1 MKIFQLKL
9 VFRVFLLFFALAT
22 LSFYAFG
29 QPNYIRAIFAGVA
42 VIVLLV
48 EMLHFVHRT
57 NRSLSS
63 FLTAIIHND
72 FTLRFSKEEEDLSY
86 QQLYGT
92 FNEIS
97 EKFGELAVAREKEH
111 LYLEHLIGH
120 LQVGVLA
127 TDEAG
132 LVIWMNDS
140 MKKLLER
147 PHLYQLSG
155 LTLQYPELVSKLEKL
170 AEGQTEVISL
180 SSVVGDRQL
189 LFRFSAF
196 SLGEDD
202 YRLYSAQDIQGELEE
217 KEVEAWEKLLRV
229 LTHEIM
235 NSVTPISSLS
245 KSLTT
250 LLESSQ
256 EKVLPKLKRGLDAI
270 SNRSDALLGFTD
282 AYRKLAAVP
291 HPKLQSLLV
300 SQIINRIHILFEPQ
314 LTRQHIAFTFTC
326 SDPKLSVNADPELLG
341 QVLINLIQNALD
353 ALKGMSKG
361 KIEIYAFATE
371 AGKVKIQIQ
380 DNGPGIPASSQE
392 KVFIPFYTTKEKG
405 SGIGLSLSRQIML
418 KHGGNLMLTSEEGE
432 GSVFTILFGP

>member
-1 MKIFQLKL
+1 MKVFQIKL

-42 VIVLLV
+42 VVVLLV
-48 EMLHFVHRT
+48 EILHFVHRT

-72 FTLRFSKEEEDLSY
+72 FTLRFLKDEEDLSY
-86 QQLYGT
+86 QQLFGT
-92 FNEIS
+92 FNEVN
-97 EKFGELAVAREKEH
+97 EKFGELEAAREKEH
-111 LYLEHLIGH
+111 LYLQHLIGH

-127 TDEAG
+127 TDEEG

-147 PHLYQLSG
+147 PHLHQLSG
-155 LTLQYPELVSKLEKL
+155 LNQQFPALASTLEKL
-170 AEGQTEVISL
+170 AEGQTELVSL
-180 SSVVGDRQL
+180 STVVGERQL
-189 LFRFSAF
+189 LFRFSSF
-196 SLGEDD
+196 SLGEEA

-245 KSLTT
+245 KSLAT
-250 LLESSQ
+250 LLSTTQ
-256 EKVLPKLKRGLDAI
+256 EKSLPKLKIGLDAI
-270 SNRSDALLGFTD
+270 STRSDALLGFTD
-282 AYRKLAAVP
+282 AYRQLAAVP
-291 HPKLQSLLV
+291 NPNLQPLAV
-300 SQIINRIHILFEPQ
+300 KQVVNRIYVLFEPQ
-314 LTRQHIAFTFTC
+314 LASQHTAFSFDL
-326 SDPKLSVNADPELLG
+326 SHPKLTINADPELLG
-341 QVLINLIQNALD
+341 QVLINLMQNALD
-353 ALKGMSKG
+353 ALKDNENG
-361 KIEIYAFATE
+361 KILIHAFETE

-380 DNGPGIPASSQE
+380 DNGSGIPASLHE
-392 KVFIPFYTTKEKG
+392 KIFIPFYTTKEKG

-418 KHGGNLMLTSEEGE
+418 KHGGNLVLSSEEGE
-432 GSVFTILFGP
+432 GSVFTLLFS